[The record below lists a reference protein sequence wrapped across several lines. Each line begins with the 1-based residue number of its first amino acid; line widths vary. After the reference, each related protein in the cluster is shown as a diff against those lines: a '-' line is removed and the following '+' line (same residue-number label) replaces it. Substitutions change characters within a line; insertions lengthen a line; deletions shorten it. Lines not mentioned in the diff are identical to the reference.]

1 LFTVDNFW
9 EILTAA
15 SGETVNGMTEVLN
28 SLAKDSKAKAQLY
41 FDLVLG
47 GAPPGNESDWLRLR
61 SFFLD
66 WYAAHQTISSATSQ
80 ITDPRTLSN
89 PDLDE
94 LFRSFGYNYSTQ
106 LKGPDTN
113 PIDLKVNFFL
123 DLVNLYKRKGTPQAL
138 VEILQYYGVTKLD
151 IYEFFIKLQSANSL
165 IFEGSAIAG
174 TSSNPSKL
182 IFEYD
187 KLTSDD
193 PHWLYTEEQI
203 LQIHR
208 TNNINLPSKTPYLG
222 IRPVASID
230 GSEISIL
237 VRLVQDQFQYYL
249 DNGIPP
255 TANAE
260 VSEFGEVVS
269 LLELYLSI
277 LYIFIKQYNIGQ
289 IGDNFICYD
298 GSNVNITS
306 IIEEFES
313 ITTKPTTRAGILTGL
328 ASYYDTFSREAPRN
342 FLQNQS
348 DAETYLTAINPALK
362 ILLDGST
369 LTDSELLFSLMK
381 DLSSWIRINLGYGF
395 INMGFIMFGLDSF
408 FDDLKPV
415 INFFKPYRARLLL
428 LELLQISNPLLNT
441 IIVEDTNDT
450 IKVEFPI
457 HDYITGNGNPCCTEE
472 NIDATNCCTICLNDS
487 TTVLYYQRE
496 TYDCNSY
503 HDIGA
508 TTDIG
513 QNDFFPF
520 IEDTHRSTLVC
531 IPPDMDSTSIVHNE
545 VINGEMTQDG
555 TATIF
560 VVDSTSVPIW
570 VYNELM
576 YEEETDGGFADFDEP
591 GTFDCPTSCDR
602 VYIEVYQGSS
612 SSSST
617 SSSSSSSSVSSSS
630 ESSSSSSISSSS
642 ESSSSISSSSSSSSI
657 SSSSLSTSSSSKS
670 SSSSSCSLGYTET
683 AGPTNWEPS
692 LGSWSAGK
700 YSSASDQL
708 ILDTTGSLW
717 VDWRPSRIKIT
728 FDNSDSLI
736 YDIHAFDES
745 NNLIMERMWN
755 TNVTNPVEFQ
765 TIFTEPY
772 NLSQLRILDT
782 LGGNPFEVTNLQFY
796 DTCKERLISTVS
808 DGTDDGWAYVDGSNY
823 TPNGDFN
830 RMGLGYTASTNVMT
844 WYRFKNV
851 QIPQGATINGAHL
864 RWNAYSNSV
873 VASVNLYCYCEDS
886 TSTIAPISGADLI
899 SRPLTTTS
907 VWKVISTPNGGWVQ
921 NKWYLSSE
929 FSSVLQEIVD
939 KGGWSSGNALTVYY
953 IENGG
958 TSTTA
963 ANRASK
969 SYDFDPNYAVELW
982 VDWTP

>member
-9 EILTAA
+9 DILTAA
-15 SGETVNGMTEVLN
+15 SGETVNGMTEVLD
-28 SLAKDSKAKAQLY
+28 SLAKDSKAKGQLY

-47 GAPPGNESDWLRLR
+47 GAPPGNENDWLRLR

-66 WYAAHQTISSATSQ
+66 WYAAHQTIGSATSQ

-113 PIDLKVNFFL
+113 PIDLKINFFL

-138 VEILQYYGVTKLD
+138 VEVLQYYGVTKLD
-151 IYEFFIKLQSANSL
+151 IYEFFIKLESANSL
-165 IFEGSAIAG
+165 IFEGTAIAG

-182 IFEYD
+182 VFDYD
-187 KLTSDD
+187 RLTSDD

-203 LQIHR
+203 LQIHQ

-222 IRPVASID
+222 VRPVASID
-230 GSEISIL
+230 GSEIGIL

-277 LYIFIKQYNIGQ
+277 LYIFIKQYNVGQ
-289 IGDNFICYD
+289 VGDGFICYD
-298 GSNVNITS
+298 GTNTLIAD
-306 IIEEFES
+306 IIEEYES
-313 ITTKPTTRAGILTGL
+313 VTTKPTTRAGILTGL

-348 DAETYLTAINPALK
+348 DAETYLTTINPTLK
-362 ILLDGST
+362 TLLDGST

-395 INMGFIMFGLDSF
+395 LNMGFIMFGLDSF

-428 LELLQISNPLLNT
+428 LELLQISNPLLNA
-441 IIVEDTNDT
+441 IVVEDTNDT
-450 IKVEFPI
+450 VKVEFPI
-457 HDYITGNGNPCCTEE
+457 HDYITGDGNPCCTEK
-472 NIDATNCCTICLNDS
+472 NIDATDCCTICLNDS

-508 TTDIG
+508 ATDIG

-531 IPPDMDSTSIVHNE
+531 IPPDLDSTAIVHNE
-545 VINGEMTQDG
+545 VIDGEMSQDG

-560 VVDSTSVPIW
+560 VEDSTSVPVW
-570 VYNELM
+570 AYNELM

-591 GTFDCPTSCDR
+591 GTFDCPTACDR

-612 SSSST
+612 SSSS
-617 SSSSSSSSVSSSS
+617 SSLSSSSSSKSSSSSSVSSSS
-630 ESSSSSSISSSS
+630 ESSSSSSESSSS
-642 ESSSSISSSSSSSSI
+642 E
-657 SSSSLSTSSSSKS
+657 
-670 SSSSSCSLGYTET
+670 SSSSCSLGYTET
-683 AGPTNWEPS
+683 AGPTNWDPS
-692 LGSWSAGK
+692 LGSWLTDK
-700 YSSASDQL
+700 YNSASDQL

-717 VDWRPSRIKIT
+717 IDWKPSRIKLT
-728 FDNSDSLI
+728 FANSDNYI

-745 NNLIMERMWN
+745 NNMIMERMWN
-755 TNVTNPVEFQ
+755 TNVTNPVEFE
-765 TIFTEPY
+765 TIFTNSY
-772 NLSQLRILDT
+772 DLRQLRILDS
-782 LGGNPFEVTNLQFY
+782 LGGSPFEVTNIQFY
-796 DTCKERLISTVS
+796 DCCKDRLIATVA

-830 RMGLGYTASTNVMT
+830 RMGLGYISNTNVMT

-851 QIPQGATINGAHL
+851 QIPQGATINSAHL
-864 RWNAYSNSV
+864 RWNAHSISV
-873 VASVNLYCYCEDS
+873 SASVSLYCYCEDS

-899 SRPLTTTS
+899 GRPLTTAN
-907 VWKVISTPNGGWVQ
+907 VWKVVSTPSGGWVQ

-969 SYDFDPNYAVELW
+969 SYDFDPNYAAELW
-982 VDWTP
+982 VDWSP